1 MFENNEWL
9 RLMEF
14 LAGRAGSFEL
24 RQPSLEGNAFTAE
37 PNLAALGWSTGLR
50 FLGSGNLKYNCRW
63 DTLKCGQMR
72 GNAGSHDL
80 QLGIQTLKAL
90 CSLTSS
96 GMPPY
101 PSDSICL
108 LCSFGLHLVLPSVI
122 FNPTTAIEMNT
133 SLFLKRINTYLLTVH
148 LAEADYYIMCLAGM
162 TAKLP
167 HYDKVG
173 YLCLHWQPVHL
184 TILDKLY
191 FSVTPRRG
199 DQEPNQWGCELI
211 DNVDTW
217 MS

>member
-1 MFENNEWL
+1 MTGCVLWG
-9 RLMEF
+9 F
-14 LAGRAGSFEL
+14 L
-24 RQPSLEGNAFTAE
+24 QAE
-37 PNLAALGWSTGLR
+37 LAALNCDNHL
-50 FLGSGNLKYNCRW
+50 LKVMLSQLNQILLHLADLQDWGFFAAEIWNNCRW

-96 GMPPY
+96 GLPPY
-101 PSDSICL
+101 PSASICL
-108 LCSFGLHLVLPSVI
+108 LFSFGLHLVLPSVV

-133 SLFLKRINTYLLTVH
+133 SLFLKWINTYLLTVH

-173 YLCLHWQPVHL
+173 YLCLHWQPVDL
-184 TILDKLY
+184 TILDKNL
-191 FSVTPRRG
+191 FLCDSQDRRSRTKSMG
-199 DQEPNQWGCELI
+199 MWVNR
-211 DNVDTW
+211 
-217 MS
+217 